1 MVFISDSNTSMNA
14 FLRFL
19 LITTVFYLVSCQ
31 KKKDLAEPSIST
43 IDYFPLKLGAY
54 FIYDVSKT
62 DYNLAG
68 KKDTSFQLKVVL
80 KETWV
85 DLESRTSYKVFRY
98 KKPNGGLEFAF
109 DSIWHAVKDEQ
120 IRAIVTENNVP
131 FVKLSLP
138 LLKDKTWNGNL
149 FNTYPEQIYKVSNI
163 GNSFGVYSNTA
174 TILQNNVSNLLQK
187 NYSSE
192 IYAENIGLVYKELQ
206 DIKLEFGTGRIT
218 EGIVYRQRL
227 VSYGVE

>member
-1 MVFISDSNTSMNA
+1 MNA
-14 FLRFL
+14 FLRFI
-19 LITTVFYLVSCQ
+19 LITTAFYLASCH
-31 KKKDLAEPSIST
+31 KKKDLAEPSVST
-43 IDYFPLKLGAY
+43 VDYFPLQLGAY

-68 KKDTSFQLKVVL
+68 KKDTSYQLKVVFQ
-80 KETWV
+80 ETWV

-98 KKPNGGLEFAF
+98 KKPNGGSEFAF
-109 DSIWHAVKDEQ
+109 DSIWQAVKDEHQ
-120 IRAIVTENNVP
+120 RVVVTENNIP
-131 FVKLSLP
+131 FIKLSLP

-149 FNTYPEQIYKVSNI
+149 YNTYPEQMYKVSSI
-163 GNSFGVYSNTA
+163 GNSFGIYSNTA
-174 TILQNNVSNLLQK
+174 TILQKNVSNLLQR

-218 EGIVYRQRL
+218 EGVVYKQRL
-227 VSYGVE
+227 SNYGME